1 MGKKAQPNLL
11 EAVDQAYFIHAMVL
25 QAALVMLDTPLTSLD
40 SVDRWVSSA
49 VLIKEPIVMVPVDL
63 DSVAV

>member
-40 SVDRWVSSA
+40 SVDR
-49 VLIKEPIVMVPVDL
+49 
-63 DSVAV
+63 